1 MSEGPE
7 VGASDGGSVDSP
19 AKRRLT
25 IAIAGATGF
34 VGEALC
40 RALVPDHRVI
50 GLTRSRER
58 AESSQRDGVTWRRCD
73 LFSLRELELA
83 LEGAD
88 YAIYL
93 VHSMLPSAR
102 LTQASFADLDL
113 LLADNF
119 ARAAQRCG
127 VGQILYV
134 GGLTPPEGPLSPHL
148 ASRLEVEQTLGS
160 HGVPLTALRAGL
172 IVGPG
177 GSSLSIL
184 VNLVR
189 RLPAMILPRWTESRT
204 QPIALADV
212 VRAARHCVG
221 NPETYGR
228 SFDIGGP
235 DVMTY
240 RKMLTQVAEALG
252 KRRFMLGVPLFSPR
266 LSRLWVTVFSGASG
280 ALVNPLI
287 ETLRHD
293 MVCAENP
300 LQRWL
305 EPDAQGFAASL
316 GRSLETGELAPPPRH
331 RLFRLERASL
341 RRTST
346 VRSVQRLVLPKGR
359 DARWVAAEYLRFLP
373 RFVAPLVGC
382 RVEGDLCRLTL
393 RGTPLLLMEMRFAP
407 DRSSDDRQI
416 FDVVGGLLV
425 RRGPGPRGRLEFREV
440 LEHRH
445 VVAAVHDFQPALPWP
460 IYNQT
465 QARVHL
471 WVMRGFARHLRRV
484 AEGMAAAIPAS
495 ASD

>member
-1 MSEGPE
+1 MSA
-7 VGASDGGSVDSP
+7 GAGDFVVEP
-19 AKRRLT
+19 AESKQPLT
-25 IAIAGATGF
+25 VAIAGATGF

-40 RALVPDHRVI
+40 RALAPEHRIVA
-50 GLTRSRER
+50 LTRSRER
-58 AESSQRDGVTWRRCD
+58 AERPDDDGVSWRQCD
-73 LFSLRELELA
+73 LFSMRDLERA

-88 YAIYL
+88 CAIYL

-102 LTQASFADLDL
+102 LTQAGFADLDL

-127 VGQILYV
+127 VRQILYL
-134 GGLTPPEGPLSPHL
+134 GGLTPAEGPLSPHL
-148 ASRLEVEQTLGS
+148 ESRLEVERTLGS
-160 HGVPLTALRAGL
+160 RGVPLTALRAGL

-189 RLPAMILPRWTESRT
+189 RLPAMILPRWTESQT

-212 VRAARHCVG
+212 VRAACHCVG

-240 RKMLTQVAEALG
+240 RRMLAQVAESLG
-252 KRRFMLGVPLFSPR
+252 KRRFMIGVPYFSPR
-266 LSRLWVTVFSGASG
+266 LSRLWVTLFSGASG

-305 EPDAQGFAASL
+305 EPEAQGFTASL
-316 GRSLETGELAPPPRH
+316 GRSLEAGELAPPPRH

-341 RRTST
+341 RRNST

-373 RFVAPLVGC
+373 HFVAPLVGC

-407 DRSSDDRQI
+407 DRSSEDRQI

-425 RRGPGPRGRLEFREV
+425 RRGPGSRGRLEFREV
-440 LEHRH
+440 LDRRH
-445 VVAAVHDFQPALPWP
+445 VLAAVHDFQPALPWL

-465 QARVHL
+465 HARVHL

-484 AEGMAAAIPAS
+484 AEGSAPALPATVS
-495 ASD
+495 R

>member
-1 MSEGPE
+1 MESARSKEP
-7 VGASDGGSVDSP
+7 
-19 AKRRLT
+19 LT

-40 RALVPDHRVI
+40 RAFTPEHRVV

-58 AESSQRDGVTWRRCD
+58 AERTGRDEVTWRQCD
-73 LFSLRELELA
+73 LFSLRDLERA

-88 YAIYL
+88 CAIYL

-119 ARAAQRCG
+119 ARAAKRCG
-127 VGQILYV
+127 VSQILYV
-134 GGLTPPEGPLSPHL
+134 GGLTPSEGSLSPHL
-148 ASRLEVEQTLGS
+148 ASRLEVERTLAS

-189 RLPAMILPRWTESRT
+189 RLPAMILPRWTRSRT

-212 VRAARHCVG
+212 VRAAHHCVG
-221 NPETYGR
+221 NPETYAR

-240 RKMLTQVAEALG
+240 RAMLAQVAESLK
-252 KRRFMLGVPLFSPR
+252 KRRFMIGVPLFSPR
-266 LSRLWVTVFSGASG
+266 LSRLWVTLFSGASG

-293 MVCAENP
+293 MVCADNP
-300 LQRWL
+300 LQRRL
-305 EPDAQGFAASL
+305 APEAQGFTAALEQSL
-316 GRSLETGELAPPPRH
+316 ASGDLAPKPRH
-331 RLFRLERASL
+331 RLFRLELTSL
-341 RRTST
+341 RREST

-382 RVEGDLCRLTL
+382 RIEGDLCRLTL

-407 DRSSDDRQI
+407 DRSAGDRQI

-425 RRGPGPRGRLEFREV
+425 RRGEGSRGRLEFREV
-440 LEHRH
+440 LDRRH
-445 VVAAVHDFQPALPWP
+445 VLAAVHDFQPALPWL

-465 QARVHL
+465 HARVHL
-471 WVMRGFARHLRRV
+471 WVMRGFSRHLRRM
-484 AEGMAAAIPAS
+484 AEGSAPAIPAS
-495 ASD
+495 ASDWEPE